1 MTVIK
6 NIVALGRDAMNRVST
21 AQLLLFLMTQTN
33 TAAARKHPQGL
44 PYLFFTE
51 MWERFG
57 YYLMLGIFVLYMI
70 DVDKGGLAI
79 ADKVSYD
86 VFGTFIA
93 LTYLTPFLGGFLAD
107 KALGYI
113 RSVYIGGTLMGLGY
127 LLLGFPVLRAFGV
140 ALSQETV
147 MTWFYVAVGLIV
159 IGNGFFKPSIST
171 LLGNLYSYPQY
182 KERKDWG
189 YNLFY
194 MGINIGALLGPILA
208 AFMRNKYA
216 WPAAFITAGIG
227 MFIGLIVFT
236 IGRKHVL
243 PGERKAMIAAG
254 TLDASQEGGGS
265 TIGQVLGAVFVP
277 ALLAGALGWFLPGM
291 LLGEGKTL
299 LDSQSTDAFLFASI
313 PVIIFYVS
321 LWMKA
326 REGEKRP
333 IAALLAVFAVS
344 IVFWAVFKQNGT
356 ALTNW
361 AKYYTD
367 REITGTAQ
375 PIAVNLY
382 QTEKLSAAPE
392 KVSLYDEQY
401 RALKNDSG
409 KVRKEIGQHVY
420 FRNLP
425 PARVPA
431 DDRPV
436 YVASPELFQS
446 INPGWVVLLT
456 PVVIAV
462 FAALRRRGKEPT
474 TPTKIAI
481 GLVISALST
490 LVMVLA
496 VKASM
501 NGAVKVSAWYLVF
514 TYGVVTVG
522 ELCLSPMGLSLVS
535 KLSPP
540 RLTALM
546 MGGFFLSTS
555 IGNKLSGVLAGLW
568 YGYENKENFFL
579 VNCGLLLAAA
589 LGAFLMLRWLNRVM
603 AEKGLR

>member
-1 MTVIK
+1 MQTT
-6 NIVALGRDAMNRVST
+6 T
-21 AQLLLFLMTQTN
+21 APV
-33 TAAARKHPQGL
+33 RKHPKGL

-79 ADKVSYD
+79 ADKISYD

-107 KALGYI
+107 KKLGYI

-127 LLLGFPVLRAFGV
+127 LLLGFPVLRAFGMDI
-140 ALSQETV
+140 SQGAV
-147 MTWFYVAVGLIV
+147 MTSFYAAVGLV
-159 IGNGFFKPSIST
+159 VVGNGFFKPSIST

-194 MGINIGALLGPILA
+194 MGINIGALFGPILA
-208 AFMRNKYA
+208 ALMRNKYS

-227 MFIGLIVFT
+227 MFVGLIVFT
-236 IGRKHVL
+236 MGLKHVRA
-243 PGERKAMIAAG
+243 GERKEMLEAG
-254 TLDASQEGGGS
+254 VLDASQEGGGTS
-265 TIGQVLGAVFVP
+265 IAQVLGAVFLP
-277 ALLAGALGWFLPGM
+277 ALIAGAIGWFVP
-291 LLGEGKTL
+291 TL
-299 LDSQSTDAFLFASI
+299 LKGSPLMDSQSTDAFLFASI
-313 PVIIFYVS
+313 PVIFFYIS
-321 LWMKA
+321 LWAKA
-326 REGEKRP
+326 RAGEKRP

-344 IVFWAVFKQNGT
+344 IVFWSVFKQNGT

-375 PIAVNLY
+375 PLAVGLY
-382 QTEKLSAAPE
+382 QTEKLSALPE
-392 KVSLYDEQY
+392 KVSVYDEQF
-401 RALKNDSG
+401 RAEKGEDG
-409 KVRKEIGQHVY
+409 KVKKEVGQHIY

-425 PARVPA
+425 AEKVPT

-436 YVASPELFQS
+436 YVASPELFQA
-446 INPGWVVLLT
+446 INPAWVILLT
-456 PVVIAV
+456 PLVVGI

-474 TPTKIAI
+474 TPAKIAI
-481 GLVISALST
+481 GLLISALST

-496 VKASM
+496 VQASL
-501 NGAVKVSAWYLVF
+501 NGAVKVSAWYLIF
-514 TYGVVTVG
+514 TYGVVTIG

-555 IGNKLSGVLAGLW
+555 LGNKLSGVLAGLW
-568 YGYENKENFFL
+568 YGYENKANFFL
-579 VNCGLLLAAA
+579 VNSILLLGAA
-589 LGAFLMLRWLNRVM
+589 LMAFAMLRWLNRVM
-603 AEKGLR
+603 AEKGVK